1 MTTLRRQRGVAIITA
16 VAIAALVA
24 ALAAT
29 MAWRYAVWFRQVENQ
44 HDLAQARSVARAAV
58 DLARLTLQD
67 DARRAGQVDHA
78 GEPWAIPIPNL
89 QVEQGSAGG
98 RISDAQG
105 KFNLNNLI
113 RNGLASEP
121 DVTALQRLLAQLQL
135 SPSLVYPLLDWIDAD
150 GEVRSPDGA
159 EDQYYLG
166 LTPPYRTANQP
177 LVDLADLER
186 VKGFNADT
194 VRKLQP
200 YVTALPQYTSINVNF
215 APAEVLYAVIPN
227 LEMATAGDLVRKREG
242 QPFLNFDAFRA
253 ALPQKAAE
261 GLSNE
266 RVNVT
271 SRYFTSDVDARFGRV
286 AVAYR
291 ALLERNDMRV
301 PTVIWMRRR

>member
-1 MTTLRRQRGVAIITA
+1 MRQLSRQRGIAIITA

-24 ALAAT
+24 ALAST

-44 HDLAQARSVARAAV
+44 HDLAQARNVARAAV

-67 DARRAGQVDHA
+67 DSRRAGQVDHA

-105 KFNLNNLI
+105 KFNLNNVI

-121 DVTALQRLLAQLQL
+121 DVTALQRLLTQLQL
-135 SPSLVYPLLDWIDAD
+135 SPSLALTLLDWIDAD
-150 GEVRSPDGA
+150 AEVRSPDGA

-166 LTPPYRTANQP
+166 LTPPYRAANQP

-186 VKGFNADT
+186 VKGFDADT

-200 YVTALPQYTSINVNF
+200 FVTALPQYTAINVNF

-227 LEMATAGDLVRKREG
+227 LDMSAASDMVRRRDG
-242 QPFLNFDAFRA
+242 QPFLTFDALRSG
-253 ALPQKAAE
+253 LPQKAADA
-261 GLSNE
+261 LSNE
-266 RVNVT
+266 RVGVT
-271 SRYFTSDVDARFGRV
+271 SRYFTSEVDARFGRV
-286 AVAYR
+286 TVSYR
-291 ALLERNDMRV
+291 ALLERNEMRV
-301 PTVIWMRRR
+301 PTVVWMRRR